1 MRKRQ
6 SRAHSSPES
15 KGSLNFPG
23 ASPFTAWFFSFMH
36 RFMLERA
43 DAFSPRSP
51 TATAPCSG
59 PPGSPRPT
67 GPSSTSRHQPPQEAP
82 WRTEALRL
90 RPGLGARAPSS
101 PNPILVPPGGP
112 RDTLKASATHW
123 SDTEVRPRWGP
134 SCSTI
139 TAPIFRPGD
148 ELWCSRLEAKAISYH
163 IPENCRDSKLEGDCL
178 GGGVPATGIRASPSP
193 AGQWSGEFPGPA
205 RLELAEALE
214 EASPGASRL
223 PPAGPA
229 SHHGGRPDAA
239 TWVKLKFWR
248 PKSSLPAASITRSPS
263 RAASK
268 LPLMSG
274 RQGLGPAPQSHRTRS
289 SGPVWAYTL
298 PVGVSKG
305 TGWLH

>member
-1 MRKRQ
+1 MLPCRLGSELRLRALGHHVPTGRPSGPGWLSKGHVRWDQASPPAPSRAECGAEDSRLSGALGQGVRKRQ
-6 SRAHSSPES
+6 LRAHSSPES

-67 GPSSTSRHQPPQEAP
+67 GPGPAPRPGTSHLRKLP

-123 SDTEVRPRWGP
+123 SDTEVRPRWAP

-139 TAPIFRPGD
+139 TAPTFRPGD

-163 IPENCRDSKLEGDCL
+163 IPENCGDSKLEGDCL
-178 GGGVPATGIRASPSP
+178 GGGCPPLG
-193 AGQWSGEFPGPA
+193 SGP
-205 RLELAEALE
+205 
-214 EASPGASRL
+214 
-223 PPAGPA
+223 PPAQQDSGL
-229 SHHGGRPDAA
+229 GN
-239 TWVKLKFWR
+239 
-248 PKSSLPAASITRSPS
+248 S
-263 RAASK
+263 RAPHAWSWQR
-268 LPLMSG
+268 L
-274 RQGLGPAPQSHRTRS
+274 
-289 SGPVWAYTL
+289 
-298 PVGVSKG
+298 
-305 TGWLH
+305 